1 MGESVHHLKSQLLP
15 GEHDFRF
22 RGGEI
27 TRLEGFSDAVFA
39 FAVTLLVVSLE
50 VPHTFHE
57 LVQVMKGFPAFA
69 ICFSMLAQVWYAHS
83 KYFRRY
89 GLQDAYT
96 TFLNAVLLFVVLFYV
111 YPLKFLFTNLVGM
124 ITRGATL
131 PDIQPTGAFENAG
144 DARSLML
151 IYGLGFAAV
160 FLVMALLYVNA
171 YRLRLALDLNELET
185 FRTKH
190 SLVDN
195 LSMCGI
201 GLLSAMMA
209 VLLPRN
215 MAGLA
220 GYAYFLIGFYYWVS
234 GTIAGEREKKIKAR
248 LSKVPTAVT

>member
-1 MGESVHHLKSQLLP
+1 MHKIISSLIP
-15 GEHDFRF
+15 GEKDFRF

-69 ICFSMLAQVWYAHS
+69 ICFAMLVQVWYGHS

-124 ITRGATL
+124 ITNGAML
-131 PDIQPTGAFENAG
+131 PEAQQTAMLENPG
-144 DARSLML
+144 DARSLMV

-160 FLVMALLYVNA
+160 FLVMALLYLNA
-171 YRLRLALDLNELET
+171 YRLRAALELNEIEV

-190 SLVDN
+190 SLTDN
-195 LSMCGI
+195 IGMCAI
-201 GLLSAMMA
+201 GLFSALMA
-209 VLLPRN
+209 ISLPRQL
-215 MAGLA
+215 AGLA
-220 GYAYFLIGFYYWVS
+220 GYAYFLIGIYYWIS
-234 GTIAGEREKKIKAR
+234 GSVGRNRELRVREKM
-248 LSKVPTAVT
+248 SKSTAAAVEN

>member
-1 MGESVHHLKSQLLP
+1 MGETLHHLKSQLLP
-15 GEHDFRF
+15 GEKDFRF

-69 ICFSMLAQVWYAHS
+69 ICFSMLVQVWYAHS

-124 ITRGATL
+124 MTNGYTL
-131 PDIQPTGAFENAG
+131 PDQQPTPAFENAT
-144 DARSLML
+144 DARWLML

-160 FLVMALLYVNA
+160 FALLALLYLNA
-171 YRLRLALDLNELET
+171 YKLRVALELNELET

-195 LSMCGI
+195 VSMCGI
-201 GLLSAMMA
+201 GLLSALMA
-209 VLLPRN
+209 LLLPRN
-215 MAGLA
+215 MAGIA

-234 GTIAGEREKKIKAR
+234 GTLGGKSEGKIKDRMKSSA
-248 LSKVPTAVT
+248 AAQ

>member
-1 MGESVHHLKSQLLP
+1 LHHLKSQLLP
-15 GEHDFRF
+15 GENDFRF

-57 LVQVMKGFPAFA
+57 LAQVMKGFPAFA
-69 ICFSMLAQVWYAHS
+69 ICFSMLVQVWYAHS

-111 YPLKFLFTNLVGM
+111 YPLKFLFTNLIGM
-124 ITRGATL
+124 ITRGAML
-131 PDIQPTGAFENAG
+131 PDSQPSVALENPN
-144 DARSLML
+144 DARLLML

-160 FLVMALLYVNA
+160 FALLALLYHNA
-171 YRLRLALDLNELET
+171 YRLRTALELNELET

-190 SLVDN
+190 SLIDN

-201 GLLSAMMA
+201 GLISAVIA
-209 VLLPRN
+209 VVLPRN

-220 GYAYFLIGFYYWVS
+220 GYAYFFIGIYYWIS
-234 GTIAGEREKKIKAR
+234 GNVAGTRERKLKEKMKGSPA
-248 LSKVPTAVT
+248 LVE

>member
-1 MGESVHHLKSQLLP
+1 MHIGIKGLLP
-15 GEHDFRF
+15 GEKDFRF

-69 ICFSMLAQVWYAHS
+69 ICFAMLVQVWYAHS

-96 TFLNAVLLFVVLFYV
+96 AFLNAVLLFVVLFYV

-124 ITRGATL
+124 MTRGATL
-131 PDIQPTGAFENAG
+131 PNTPGAGVLENSG
-144 DARSLML
+144 DTRALMV

-160 FLVMALLYVNA
+160 FLVMALLYLNA
-171 YRLRLALDLNELET
+171 YRLRAALELNEIET
-185 FRTKH
+185 FRTRH
-190 SLVDN
+190 SLIDN
-195 LSMCGI
+195 SGMCCI
-201 GLLSAMMA
+201 GLFSALLA
-209 VLLPRN
+209 ILLPRN
-215 MAGLA
+215 LVGLA
-220 GYAYFLIGFYYWVS
+220 GYAYFLIGIFYWVTGS
-234 GTIAGEREKKIKAR
+234 MAGNKERKIREKLKAAT
-248 LSKVPTAVT
+248 SPH

>member
-1 MGESVHHLKSQLLP
+1 MGVVPKEE
-15 GEHDFRF
+15 GFRW

-27 TRLEGFSDAVFA
+27 TRLEAFSDAVFA

-50 VPHTFHE
+50 VPHTFHD

-69 ICFSMLAQVWYAHS
+69 ICFAMLVQVWYGHS
-83 KYFRRY
+83 KYFNRY

-96 TFLNAVLLFVVLFYV
+96 AFLNSVLLFVVLFYV

-124 ITRGATL
+124 ITNGATMPEGHQSGVL
-131 PDIQPTGAFENAG
+131 EGAG
-144 DARSLML
+144 DARALMV
-151 IYGLGFAAV
+151 IYGLGFASV
-160 FLVMALLYVNA
+160 FLLMALLYFNA
-171 YRLRLALDLNELET
+171 YQKRALLELNEIET

-201 GLLSAMMA
+201 GLFSAILA
-209 VLLPRN
+209 LVIPRN

-220 GYAYFLIGFYYWVS
+220 GYAYFLIGMYYWIS
-234 GTIAGEREKKIKAR
+234 GRMFGSRERR
-248 LSKVPTAVT
+248 LKEGLQKLSANASAS